1 VVPGSAPRTS
11 FTAAAAAAKPRTRWI
26 AVRIGVL
33 AVLLALG
40 AAAVAGRAFQLQVL
54 RRDALVDEMVDQYR
68 RQLVLK
74 PRRGVITD
82 RSGVLLAGSAD
93 ASSVFADPALLA
105 KDARG
110 AEALKRIAAALKIDP
125 GAARRR
131 LAKGSR
137 FAWIARRVS
146 PADAAQV
153 EAIVKATHVRGV
165 AVVPETRRYYPKLE
179 LAAQVLGLVGEDGEG
194 LEGIELELDDDL
206 RGEPAKVPSL
216 RDGAGKVVLA
226 QAPPDG
232 RAREGARVELTI
244 DQNIQLSVERALG
257 AAVRSSRALSGTAIA
272 IDPRT
277 GELLAVA
284 SVPTANPNAPR
295 RVEELR
301 DRAVVDAYEP
311 GSTMKT
317 FVIAGALE
325 RGALRPL
332 DPIDCGNGRY
342 AIGAHVIHDHQ
353 PTGWAGA
360 SKILAVSSNIGA
372 AKIGARLGA
381 AGLHASVTAFGFG
394 EKTGIEL
401 PGEQRGQVAMPR
413 SEISLA
419 TQSFGHG
426 LTATPLQVTAAMAAI
441 ANGGELLRPTIIRR
455 VVDPA
460 TGEVLEAAER
470 EVVRRAVSP
479 EVAATLTKWLV
490 GVVEDGTGKRA
501 RLEGWRVAGK
511 TGTARKVDPV
521 SGGYTTDRHFSS
533 FVGFAPVEAPRIVV
547 GVFLDEP
554 KGDVHGGEVAA
565 PAFRAIVADAMRLL
579 AVPASGPTA
588 PIAVAAAPA
597 AEEEPEGPPP
607 LELAARTPPGSPG
620 DGVTVPPLAGLPA
633 RSAIRALERL
643 DLAAEIDGSG
653 RVVSQSPPAGRR
665 VEPGTRVRMRL
676 APAG

>member
-1 VVPGSAPRTS
+1 MGPAPRS
-11 FTAAAAAAKPRTRWI
+11 FSTAAARPPSRWI
-26 AVRIGVL
+26 AVRIGAL
-33 AVLLALG
+33 AALLALG
-40 AAAVAGRAFQLQVL
+40 AAAVLGRAFQLQVL
-54 RRDALVDEMVDQYR
+54 RRDALVDEMVEQYR

-74 PRRGVITD
+74 PRRGAITD

-93 ASSVFADPALLA
+93 ASSIFADPALLG

-110 AEALKRIAAALKIDP
+110 AEALKKIAAALKLDA
-125 GAARRR
+125 GAVRKR

-194 LEGIELELDDDL
+194 LEGVELELDDVL

-226 QAPPDG
+226 QAPPAG
-232 RAREGARVELTI
+232 SAREGARVELTI
-244 DQNIQLSVERALG
+244 DQNVQVAVERALG
-257 AAVRSSRALSGTAIA
+257 AAVRTSRALSGTAIA

-277 GELLAVA
+277 GEVLAMA

-301 DRAVVDAYEP
+301 NRGVVDAFEP
-311 GSTMKT
+311 GSTVKT
-317 FVIAGALE
+317 FTIAGALE

-342 AIGAHVIHDHQ
+342 AIDAHVIHDHQ
-353 PTGWAGA
+353 GLGWAGA
-360 SKILAVSSNIGA
+360 SKVLAVSSNIGA
-372 AKIGARLGA
+372 AKIGARLGSS
-381 AGLHASVTAFGFG
+381 GLHASLAAFGFG

-401 PGEQRGQVAMPR
+401 PGEQRGQLPVPR
-413 SEISLA
+413 SEISVA

-426 LTATPLQVTAAMAAI
+426 LTATPLQVTLAMAAI
-441 ANGGELLRPTIIRR
+441 ANGGELLRPSIVRR
-455 VVDPA
+455 VLDPA

-470 EVVRRAVSP
+470 EVAGRAVSP
-479 EVAATLTKWLV
+479 EVAATLTRWLV
-490 GVVEDGTGKRA
+490 GVVEDPSGTGKRA
-501 RLEGWRVAGK
+501 RLDGWRVADK
-511 TGTARKVDPV
+511 TGTARKVDPI
-521 SGGYTTDRHFSS
+521 SGGYVSDRHFSS
-533 FVGFAPVEAPRIVV
+533 FVGFAPAEAPRVVV

-554 KGDVHGGEVAA
+554 KGDIHGGEVAA
-565 PAFRAIVADAMRLL
+565 PAFRAIVAEAMRLL
-579 AVPASGPTA
+579 GVPSSGAVTP
-588 PIAVAAAPA
+588 VAQAAPPA
-597 AEEEPEGPPP
+597 PPAEEEPEGPPP
-607 LELAARTPPGSPG
+607 LELAARTVAASP
-620 DGVTVPPLAGLPA
+620 DEGVTVPSLAGLPA
-633 RSAIRALERL
+633 RAAIRALEQR
-643 DLAAEIDGSG
+643 DLAADLDGSG
-653 RVVSQSPPAGRR
+653 RVVSQSPAAGKV